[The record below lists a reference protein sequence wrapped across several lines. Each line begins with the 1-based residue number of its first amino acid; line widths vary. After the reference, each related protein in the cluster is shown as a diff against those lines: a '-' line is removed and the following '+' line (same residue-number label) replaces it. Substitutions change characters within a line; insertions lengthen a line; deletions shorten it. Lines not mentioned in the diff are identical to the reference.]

1 VAGPDGPLRPDD
13 RLFPRAAVAPS
24 TVVTGVS
31 GGYDV
36 NVREMA
42 ADGIRVVGRV
52 IGASGGTLAIARNAN
67 EILDEADEACASFLA
82 AAREFAAANPE
93 VGLAEEE
100 PPASAAPPAT
110 VAEVESL
117 DMRRENV
124 AAIIWATGYRYDY
137 GWLRVPVLDAQGR
150 PLQQRGVTHVPG
162 LYFLGLHWMHTFK
175 SGLFSGVGSDAGHV
189 ADHMSL
195 L

>member
-82 AAREFAAANPE
+82 AAREFA
-93 VGLAEEE
+93 E
-100 PPASAAPPAT
+100 PGGGPRRGGAPVSAALPAT

-117 DMRRENV
+117 DMRCENV
-124 AAIIWATGYRYDY
+124 AAIIWATDYRYD
-137 GWLRVPVLDAQGR
+137 
-150 PLQQRGVTHVPG
+150 
-162 LYFLGLHWMHTFK
+162 
-175 SGLFSGVGSDAGHV
+175 
-189 ADHMSL
+189 
-195 L
+195 

>member
-93 VGLAEEE
+93 VGLAEE
-100 PPASAAPPAT
+100 PLCQRPCRPRSPRSRASTCGART
-110 VAEVESL
+110 S
-117 DMRRENV
+117 RRSS
-124 AAIIWATGYRYDY
+124 
-137 GWLRVPVLDAQGR
+137 GR
-150 PLQQRGVTHVPG
+150 PITAN
-162 LYFLGLHWMHTFK
+162 
-175 SGLFSGVGSDAGHV
+175 D
-189 ADHMSL
+189 
-195 L
+195 